1 MSWLN
6 QEFQKLMIF
15 LSLWIILKLSTI
27 IKRSSDCGCLMQLYN
42 TEFGLENSRKL
53 ASTGP
58 HGACPI
64 HFYLSLLPSAFREK
78 ATVYMVRQKT
88 KTFLMMA
95 ALHQSDSRGWPTHRK
110 QGLEHRS
117 KAGDPTAKFTYLT
130 RLIEQIG
137 SLGAGGQRIIII
149 IILLCYCNYI
159 IIIIIIVMVQV
170 QYNWV
175 QRSENLKFP

>member
-1 MSWLN
+1 
-6 QEFQKLMIF
+6 
-15 LSLWIILKLSTI
+15 
-27 IKRSSDCGCLMQLYN
+27 MQLYN

-78 ATVYMVRQKT
+78 ATVYMVLQKT

-130 RLIEQIG
+130 WLIEQIG

-149 IILLCYCNYI
+149 IILLVI
-159 IIIIIIVMVQV
+159 SAR
-170 QYNWV
+170 
-175 QRSENLKFP
+175 RSIKTQLVNLSNINLINVLLFYKVTHTHTHTHTHLCLT